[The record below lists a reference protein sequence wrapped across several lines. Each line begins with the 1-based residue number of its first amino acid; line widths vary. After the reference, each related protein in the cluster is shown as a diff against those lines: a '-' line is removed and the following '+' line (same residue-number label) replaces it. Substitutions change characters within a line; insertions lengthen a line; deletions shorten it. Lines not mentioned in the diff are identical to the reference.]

1 MADKYEADQEQQ
13 TKDLHKS
20 AEVSQA
26 TEHCLLK
33 LGCNLLLAKPDHEG
47 SAGSSK
53 LSSDTDHK
61 PRDDRVGIP

>member
-13 TKDLHKS
+13 TKDLQKS

-33 LGCNLLLAKPDHEG
+33 LG
-47 SAGSSK
+47 
-53 LSSDTDHK
+53 
-61 PRDDRVGIP
+61 

>member
-26 TEHCLLK
+26 TDEHCLLE
-33 LGCNLLLAKPDHEG
+33 LG
-47 SAGSSK
+47 
-53 LSSDTDHK
+53 
-61 PRDDRVGIP
+61 